1 MQIEKKQRNIFQITL
16 TGYEL
21 ATLISSARWV
31 VDGAKGELTSEAM
44 SNIKELLTNYDLA
57 TEKLQSK
64 PPS

>member
-1 MQIEKKQRNIFQITL
+1 MQIEKKQRSIFQITL

-21 ATLISSARWV
+21 ATLISSARWI

-44 SNIKELLTNYDLA
+44 GNLKELLINYDIA
-57 TEKLQSK
+57 TEKLHSK